1 MRRDLRHEND
11 APKNKNKE
19 SEKGLFFLKYPD
31 IWRPYPNRRT
41 ALNAQLYTNATD
53 GANVMTIN
61 NFIDVDTNVM
71 STTFEA
77 IKTSSFVLFKD
88 GSVGACG
95 GNNFG
100 QLEGQRE

>member
-1 MRRDLRHEND
+1 
-11 APKNKNKE
+11 
-19 SEKGLFFLKYPD
+19 
-31 IWRPYPNRRT
+31 
-41 ALNAQLYTNATD
+41 
-53 GANVMTIN
+53 MTIN

-88 GSVGACG
+88 GSVGTCG

-100 QLEGQRE
+100 QLERQRE